1 YEHMYTNGKPSP
13 EVQKFLDYMMT
24 EEIQEGPVKELGYL
38 PITMMEVERD
48 HEGNI
53 K

>member
-1 YEHMYTNGKPSP
+1 MYTNGKPSP